1 MRNAKKGKWLA
12 CVIHLHYFGGMLRAI
27 SLGFAS
33 LSDKGIMGILAQVML
48 LTLLAFII
56 LGFGLWYL
64 VDTAF
69 HSLGYANDGGLS
81 AIAAVAVLLI
91 SGLVLFR
98 MIAIAITWVFSDDI
112 IDIVEARYYPF
123 EAARGKRPTNLQ
135 SLRMGLRSA
144 MRALGYNLLAL
155 PVYVV
160 LLVTGIGAPLV
171 FLGVNALLLGRDLED
186 MLVARHGHR
195 LAAFGKGER
204 LMLGLTGA
212 AGMMVPLLQFV
223 VPVVA
228 TAAAVHMAHGKYRVR
243 TN

>member
-1 MRNAKKGKWLA
+1 M
-12 CVIHLHYFGGMLRAI
+12 FRAI

-33 LSDKGIMGILAQVML
+33 LSDKGIMLILARVML
-48 LTLLAFII
+48 LTLLAFVI
-56 LGFGLWYL
+56 LGFALWYAI
-64 VDTAF
+64 DTIF
-69 HSLGYANDGGLS
+69 HQLGYADDGGLS

-112 IDIVEARYYPF
+112 IDIIEAKHYPF
-123 EAARGKRPTNLQ
+123 EAARGKPPSNWQ
-135 SLRMGLRSA
+135 SARMGLRSA

-155 PVYVV
+155 PFYLI

-186 MLVARHGHR
+186 MLVARHGHHF
-195 LAAFGKGER
+195 AAFGKGER
-204 LMLGLTGA
+204 LMLGLAGA

-228 TAAAVHMAHGKYRVR
+228 TASAVHMAHGKFRVR
-243 TN
+243 AK

>member
-1 MRNAKKGKWLA
+1 MRSAQKGKWLA
-12 CVIHLHYFGGMLRAI
+12 CVIHLHYLGEMFRAI

-33 LSDKGIMGILAQVML
+33 LSDKGIMLILARVML
-48 LTLLAFII
+48 LTLLAFAI
-56 LGFGLWYL
+56 LGFAFWYAI
-64 VDTAF
+64 DAIF
-69 HSLGYANDGGLS
+69 HQLGYADDGGLS
-81 AIAAVAVLLI
+81 AVAAVAVLLI

-112 IDIVEARYYPF
+112 IDIIEAKHYPF
-123 EAARGKRPTNLQ
+123 EAARGKRPSNWQ
-135 SLRMGLRSA
+135 SARMGLRSA

-155 PVYVV
+155 PFYLI

-186 MLVARHGHR
+186 MLVARHGHHF
-195 LAAFGKGER
+195 AAFGNGER
-204 LMLGLTGA
+204 LMLGLAGA

-228 TAAAVHMAHGKYRVR
+228 TASAVHMAHGKFRVR
-243 TN
+243 TK

>member
-1 MRNAKKGKWLA
+1 MRSAQKGKWLA
-12 CVIHLHYFGGMLRAI
+12 CVIHLHYLGEMFRAI

-33 LSDKGIMGILAQVML
+33 LSDKGIMLILARVML
-48 LTLLAFII
+48 LTLLAFAI
-56 LGFGLWYL
+56 LGFALWYAI
-64 VDTAF
+64 DATF
-69 HSLGYANDGGLS
+69 HQLGYADDGGLS
-81 AIAAVAVLLI
+81 AVAAVAVLLI

-112 IDIVEARYYPF
+112 IDIIEAKHYPF
-123 EAARGKRPTNLQ
+123 EAARGKRPSNWQ
-135 SLRMGLRSA
+135 SARMGLRSA

-155 PVYVV
+155 PFYLI

-186 MLVARHGHR
+186 MLVARHGHHF
-195 LAAFGKGER
+195 AAFGKGER
-204 LMLGLTGA
+204 LMLGLAGA

-228 TAAAVHMAHGKYRVR
+228 TASAVHMAHGKFRVR
-243 TN
+243 TK

>member
-1 MRNAKKGKWLA
+1 M
-12 CVIHLHYFGGMLRAI
+12 FRAI

-33 LSDKGIMGILAQVML
+33 LSDKGIMLILARVML
-48 LTLLAFII
+48 LTLLAFAI
-56 LGFGLWYL
+56 LGFALWYAI
-64 VDTAF
+64 DAIF
-69 HSLGYANDGGLS
+69 HQLGYADDGGLS
-81 AIAAVAVLLI
+81 AVAAVAVLLI

-112 IDIVEARYYPF
+112 IDIIEAKHYPF
-123 EAARGKRPTNLQ
+123 EAARGKRPSNWL
-135 SLRMGLRSA
+135 SARMGLRSA

-155 PVYVV
+155 PFYLI

-186 MLVARHGHR
+186 MLVARHGHHF
-195 LAAFGKGER
+195 AAFGKGER
-204 LMLGLTGA
+204 LMLGLAGA

-228 TAAAVHMAHGKYRVR
+228 TASAVHMAHGKFRVR
-243 TN
+243 TK